1 MRNQLI
7 VLFIFIIGGFTKAQ
21 VRTLEYTIIDK
32 VTSQPIEDTHV
43 FIGNATFGSITDD
56 KGKCKFDI
64 PSDVTKELV
73 ISHISYDLVVL
84 QYSKYNVLKD
94 NDTIFL
100 NPNGIDLSEIVIE
113 GKRAKQWKKNYRKF
127 SKAFIGTGKRSSL
140 CEIKNPAVLRF
151 SKEDGVFK
159 ATAIDI
165 LKIKNHYLGYDVDF
179 LLKELTI
186 AKDGSMKY
194 FGYPKFTDRSLTTN
208 RVEIEENR
216 KEAYDKSV
224 NHFLLNL
231 IANNLNEAKYKIKLK
246 RYTGTEFKDVKSPQA
261 EELVFLDSLSG
272 LYHIMYNDYL
282 EVKHLGIKEIKEK
295 SFRMAVGGKE
305 SRVFGSNYQGEGI
318 RIVNPISMLYKT
330 SSSLIVDKYGQ
341 VLNQKKVQEYG
352 YWAEQRISNLLPFD
366 YGFSLEYNSS
376 KQENKKVDER
386 IPVIELDT
394 TSVTI
399 THTLL
404 YGDKDARIQILDY
417 IDQNWKESF
426 IPLLLDIN
434 KMITSEDLNPKIIE
448 LLANNADFFDY
459 YSGLQW
465 MWSGDPVFDEFYS
478 DNKAEI
484 YKHTDPLFQSFFL
497 GQQETAEISMDEIV
511 WGGVKHNSIPPLRR
525 PKMIDATN
533 ADYLD
538 GDNIVFGIVIN
549 GEAKAYPKR
558 ILAWHEFFV
567 DKIGER
573 NIAGVYCTLCGT
585 MIAYD
590 MNHRNDI
597 HDLSTSGFLYRSN
610 KLMYDKKTKSL
621 WSTIDGEPVLG
632 SLAGRGIK
640 LKSYPVV
647 TTKWKNWKADYPNS
661 LVLDLET
668 GFDRNY
674 DEGEAYKSYFSH
686 DELMFPVPLKNNSL
700 DNKAEVLIIRSTRY
714 WTDPL
719 AVSIKYL
726 KKKRI
731 HHDIVADKNVF
742 VITEKDGMS
751 RVYYS
756 KKVKFK
762 SYKKGV
768 LTDVKGKVWTVSDEY
783 LLSDKGRKLLRT
795 PAHNAFWF
803 AWYNMY
809 PETRLAK

>member
-1 MRNQLI
+1 MRYQLVVLIIFFYSYAQAQTKSLEFLI
-7 VLFIFIIGGFTKAQ
+7 VNEKTNH
-21 VRTLEYTIIDK
+21 
-32 VTSQPIEDTHV
+32 PIQDAHV
-43 FIGNATFGSITDD
+43 FIGNATFGSISDEN
-56 KGKCKFDI
+56 GKCHFDI
-64 PSDVTKELV
+64 PEDVTKELV
-73 ISHISYDLVVL
+73 VSHISYDLVVL
-84 QYSKYNVLKD
+84 QYSKYNSLQGY
-94 NDTIFL
+94 DTIFL

-127 SKAFIGTGKRSSL
+127 SKAFIGTGKRTTL
-140 CEIKNPAVLRF
+140 CEIKNPEVLRF
-151 SKEDGVFK
+151 VKEDGVFK

-165 LKIKNHYLGYDVDF
+165 IKIKNHYLGYDVDF

-194 FGYPKFTDRSLTTN
+194 FGYPKFTDRSLTAN
-208 RVEIEENR
+208 KVEIQENR
-216 KEAYDKSV
+216 KEAYEKSI

-231 IANNLNEAKYKIKLK
+231 IANNLSEAKYKIKLK
-246 RYTGTEFKDVKSPQA
+246 RYTGKEFRGVSNPKPSDI
-261 EELVFLDSLSG
+261 VFLDSLSG
-272 LYHIMYNDYL
+272 LHHVMYDDYL
-282 EVKHLGIKEIKEK
+282 EVTHLAVKEIKNK
-295 SFRMAVGGKE
+295 SIGMAVGGAE
-305 SRVFGSNYQGEGI
+305 SRVFGSNYQGEGT
-318 RIVNPISMLYKT
+318 RIGNPISMLYKT

-341 VLNQKKVQEYG
+341 ILNQKKVQEYG
-352 YWAEQRISNLLPFD
+352 YWAKQRVADLLPFD
-366 YGFSLEYNSS
+366 YGFTMDKSTTE
-376 KQENKKVDER
+376 KGAVPENER

-394 TSVTI
+394 TSVTF
-399 THTLL
+399 TQTLL
-404 YGDKDARIQILDY
+404 YGDKEARSGILEYMDR
-417 IDQNWKESF
+417 NWKDSY

-434 KMITSEDLNPKIIE
+434 KMITSEDINPKIIE
-448 LLANNADFFDY
+448 LLENKADFYDY

-465 MWSGDPVFDEFYS
+465 MWSGDPVFDEYYS

-525 PKMIDATN
+525 PKMIKAST

-538 GDNIVFGIVIN
+538 GDDIVFGIVIN

-567 DKIGER
+567 DKIGEK

-590 MNHRNDI
+590 MNYRNDI

-632 SLAGRGIK
+632 PLTGKGIK
-640 LKSYPVV
+640 LKNYPVV
-647 TTKWKNWKADYPNS
+647 TTQWKNWKENHPNTK
-661 LVLDLET
+661 VLDIET

-674 DEGEAYKSYFSH
+674 DEGAAYKSYFSH
-686 DELMFPVPLKNNSL
+686 DDLMFPVPLKDNSL

-726 KKKRI
+726 KKKRK
-731 HHDIVADKNVF
+731 HHDVVADKNVF

-768 LTDVKGKVWTVSDEY
+768 LTDIKGKVWTVTDEY

-803 AWYNMY
+803 AWYNVY

>member
-1 MRNQLI
+1 MRYKLI
-7 VLFIFIIGGFTKAQ
+7 ILFCLFLSDVQSQ
-21 VRTLEYTIIDK
+21 VRSLEFSIVDK
-32 VTSQPIEDTHV
+32 ITNLPIQDAHV

-56 KGKCKFDI
+56 SGKCQFDI
-64 PSDVTKELV
+64 PEDVTKELV
-73 ISHISYDLVVL
+73 VSHMSYDLVVL
-84 QYSKYNVLKD
+84 QFSKYDGLQD
-94 NDTIFL
+94 YDTIFL

-127 SKAFIGTGKRSSL
+127 SSAFIGKGKRAAL
-140 CEIKNPAVLRF
+140 CEIKNPEVLRF
-151 SKEDGVFK
+151 AKEDGVFK

-208 RVEIEENR
+208 TVEIEENR
-216 KEAYDKSV
+216 KEAYEKSI

-231 IANNLNEAKYKIKLK
+231 IADNLTEAKYKIKLK
-246 RYTGTEFKDVKSPQA
+246 RYTGIEFKEVSSPKKA
-261 EELVFLDSLSG
+261 DLVFLDSLSG
-272 LYHIMYNDYL
+272 LHHIMYNDYL
-282 EVKHLGIKEIKEK
+282 EVKHLSIREPQDK
-295 SFRMAVGGKE
+295 SIGMPVGAAE
-305 SRVFGSNYQGEGI
+305 SSVFGINYQEKGTKIG
-318 RIVNPISMLYKT
+318 NPISMLYKT
-330 SSSLIVDKYGQ
+330 SPSLIVDKYGQ
-341 VLNQKKVQEYG
+341 IMNQKKVQEYG

-366 YGFSLEYNSS
+366 YGFTLEYNRS
-376 KQENKKVDER
+376 KQENKKTIER

-399 THTLL
+399 THALL
-404 YGDKDARIQILDY
+404 YGNKEIRSQILDY
-417 IDQNWKESF
+417 MDQNWKESYL
-426 IPLLLDIN
+426 PLLLDIN
-434 KMITSEDLNPKIIE
+434 QMITSEDINPRIIE
-448 LLANNADFFDY
+448 LLANKANIYNY
-459 YSGLQW
+459 YGGLQW
-465 MWSGDPVFDEFYS
+465 MWSGDPVYDEFYS

-484 YKHTDPLFQSFFL
+484 YKHTDPLFQLFFL

-511 WGGVKHNSIPPLRR
+511 WGGVKHNGIPPLRR
-525 PKMIDATN
+525 PKMIDARN

-538 GDNIVFGIVIN
+538 GDDIVFGIVIN

-567 DKIGER
+567 DKIGGK

-610 KLMYDKKTKSL
+610 KLMYDNKTKSL

-632 SLAGRGIK
+632 LLAGRGIK
-640 LKSYPVV
+640 LNSYPVV
-647 TTKWKNWKADYPNS
+647 TTKWKNWKADHPNS

-674 DEGEAYKSYFSH
+674 DEGEAYKAYFSH
-686 DELMFPVPLKNNSL
+686 DGLMFPVPLEDDRL
-700 DNKAEVLIIRSTRY
+700 ENKDEVLIIRSPRFK
-714 WTDPL
+714 TDPL
-719 AVSIKYL
+719 AISIKYL
-726 KKKRI
+726 KRKRI
-731 HHDIVADKNVF
+731 HHNNVADKNVI
-742 VITEKDGMS
+742 VISEKDGMS

-756 KKVKFK
+756 KNVKFK

-768 LTDVKGKVWTVSDEY
+768 LTDKKGKVWTVTDEH
-783 LLSDKGRKLLRT
+783 LISSNGRKLLRT

-809 PETRLAK
+809 PETRLVK

>member
-7 VLFIFIIGGFTKAQ
+7 VLFIFIIGGYTKAQ

-32 VTSQPIEDTHV
+32 VTSQPVEDANV
-43 FIGNATFGSITDD
+43 FIGNTTFGSITDA
-56 KGKCKFDI
+56 KGRCKFDI
-64 PSDVTKELV
+64 SSDVTKELIV
-73 ISHISYDLVVL
+73 SHVSYDLVVL
-84 QYSKYNVLKD
+84 QYSKYNALKD

-100 NPNGIDLSEIVIE
+100 NPNGINLNEIVIE

-127 SKAFIGTGKRSSL
+127 SSAFIGKGKRAAL

-186 AKDGSMKY
+186 EKNGSMKY
-194 FGYPKFTDRSLTTN
+194 SGYPKFTDRSLTTN
-208 RVEIEENR
+208 KAEINKNRVE
-216 KEAYDKSV
+216 AYEKSIS
-224 NHFLLNL
+224 HFLLNL
-231 IANNLNEAKYKIKLK
+231 IYDNLIDAKYKIKLK
-246 RYTGTEFKDVKSPQA
+246 RYAGTEFIEEKSPQA
-261 EELVFLDSLSG
+261 TDLVFLDSLSG
-272 LYHIMYNDYL
+272 LYHIIYNDYL

-295 SFRMAVGGKE
+295 GYGLDIGGTENTVSGSHDPDE
-305 SRVFGSNYQGEGI
+305 SI
-318 RIVNPISMLYKT
+318 RIGNPTSMLYKS
-330 SSSLIVDKYGQ
+330 SSSLIVDQYGQ
-341 VLNQKKVQEYG
+341 ILNQTKVVEYG
-352 YWAEQRISNLLPFD
+352 YWAEQKVANLLPFD
-366 YGFSLEYNSS
+366 YVFSIDASAS
-376 KQENKKVDER
+376 KQNDQEKNER
-386 IPVIELDT
+386 IPIIELDT
-394 TSVTI
+394 TSVTF
-399 THTLL
+399 TQTLL
-404 YGDKDARIQILDY
+404 YGDKEARSRILDY
-417 IDQNWKESF
+417 MDRNWKNSYV
-426 IPLLLDIN
+426 PLLLDIN

-448 LLANNADFFDY
+448 LFAKKENIYDY
-459 YSGLQW
+459 YDGLQW
-465 MWSGDPVFDEFYS
+465 MWSGDPVYDEFYS
-478 DNKAEI
+478 DNKAEV
-484 YKHTDPLFQSFFL
+484 YKHTDPLFSSFFL
-497 GQQETAEISMDEIV
+497 GQQETAEISLDEIV
-511 WGGVKHNSIPPLRR
+511 WGGVKHNGIPSLRL
-525 PKMIDATN
+525 PKMVGAKN

-538 GDNIVFGIVIN
+538 GDDIVFGIVIN

-567 DKIGER
+567 DKIGDK

-590 MNHRNDI
+590 MNHRNEI

-621 WSTIDGEPVLG
+621 WSSIDGEPILG
-632 SLAGRGIK
+632 PLVRKGIK

-647 TTKWKNWKADYPNS
+647 TTKWKNWKANHPNS

-686 DELMFPVPLKNNSL
+686 DGLMVPVPLADERLKNK
-700 DNKAEVLIIRSTRY
+700 DEVLIIRSPRFK
-714 WTDPL
+714 TDPL
-719 AVSIKYL
+719 AISIKFL
-726 KKKRI
+726 KKKKI
-731 HHDIVADKNVF
+731 HHNTIADKKVF
-742 VITEKDGMS
+742 VITEKDGAS

-756 KKVKFK
+756 KNVKFK

-768 LTDVKGKVWTVSDEY
+768 LTDKKGKVWTVTAEHLISE
-783 LLSDKGRKLLRT
+783 KGRKLLRA
-795 PAHNAFWF
+795 PSHNVFWF

-809 PETRLAK
+809 PETRLVK